1 MPGWVMGMCVR
12 APAVSNKLH
21 ISYVNSA
28 RYIEGYMGK
37 VRNLDLNHRRH
48 RVNPSAIELSCS
60 LWLVGKVSAETFRKV
75 SG

>member
-37 VRNLDLNHRRH
+37 VRNHRVRH
-48 RVNPSAIELSCS
+48 RVNPSAIKLSCS